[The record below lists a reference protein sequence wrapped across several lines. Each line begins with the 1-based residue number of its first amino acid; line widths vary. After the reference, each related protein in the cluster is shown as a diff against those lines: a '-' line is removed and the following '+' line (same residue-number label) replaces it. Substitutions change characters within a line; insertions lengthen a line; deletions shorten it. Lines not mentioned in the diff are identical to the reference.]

1 MRSGSLHSACA
12 STKSMPRFAF
22 LAADFAAS
30 NSNRIW
36 YRNYTTMGYQMA
48 RAGLFAPPFKETVYD
63 VAKST
68 G

>member
-1 MRSGSLHSACA
+1 
-12 STKSMPRFAF
+12 MPRFAF